1 MAGTLTSTDIDR
13 MVIEAISYK
22 EEDKQYKE
30 SLLASSELETLI
42 HNLQVRS
49 TWKSVSSADREI
61 IKKECR
67 KASKW
72 MASCQVRSKT
82 DSYHWHLRVG
92 S

>member
-1 MAGTLTSTDIDR
+1 

-30 SLLASSELETLI
+30 SLLARSELETLI
-42 HNLQVRS
+42 HNLQVRA

-72 MASCQVRSKT
+72 MASCQVRLKT
-82 DSYHWHLRVG
+82 LILIIGISE
-92 S
+92 